1 MNDGTSPHE
10 LVRRDECTD
19 YGGTYKSHATK
30 EQPSFKLYCGQDY
43 NEDNMAQMWTST
55 FAECMDLCA
64 GYNTGNI
71 ATCLGVSFDASSKTG
86 LSKCF
91 LKAANNL
98 EKLTKPDHLVFSAF
112 LIQSNPGPQT
122 VTTTAPGSTAT
133 GQPSKTSGTQGA
145 DVTPTPT
152 PTPEGSGG
160 GSKAWIA
167 GAVIGPLA
175 ALALIGALA
184 WLWKRRRD
192 EQRVKRPIW
201 SDQPMEERRE

>member
-1 MNDGTSPHE
+1 
-10 LVRRDECTD
+10 VRRDECTD
-19 YGGTYKSHATK
+19 YGGTYKSHSTK

-43 NEDNMAQMWTST
+43 NEDNMVQEWTST
-55 FAECMDLCA
+55 FAQCMDLCA
-64 GYNTGNI
+64 GYNTGHI

-98 EKLTKPDHLVFSAF
+98 EKLSKPDHLVFSAF

-122 VTTTAPGSTAT
+122 VTTTAPGSMSTSQPSRTSETQGPTAT
-133 GQPSKTSGTQGA
+133 PSPA
-145 DVTPTPT
+145 
-152 PTPEGSGG
+152 PEASGG
-160 GSKAWIA
+160 ESKAWIA

-184 WLWKRRRD
+184 WWWKRRRD
-192 EQRVKRPIW
+192 ERMRANRPRW
-201 SDQPMEERRE
+201 SDQPMEERRG